1 MDLHTHTHTHLQRF
15 KGREG
20 AGSSFDS
27 IQLLSQP
34 TVFDLCL
41 NILSKGEPPSEIH
54 RWANKDRTQN
64 YGCRLRLPCA
74 CPCAWE
80 CARFAAF
87 KLKKLE
93 RKASLPSGRGDSF
106 LILILHWWELLE
118 LRLSFRPIFGCL
130 KKEFYNT
137 LVKRQEIH
145 TKTTKLVQ
153 PFASTA
159 MTPRIAS
166 LWL

>member
-1 MDLHTHTHTHLQRF
+1 MDLHTHTHMKLAHLQRF

-34 TVFDLCL
+34 IVFDFCL

-54 RWANKDRTQN
+54 RWGNKDRTQN
-64 YGCRLRLPCA
+64 YGCRLRLLCA
-74 CPCAWE
+74 CLCAWE

-87 KLKKLE
+87 KLKNGGGGIELQK
-93 RKASLPSGRGDSF
+93 KASLPSGKDDSF

-118 LRLSFRPIFGCL
+118 LRLAFDPSLGVWRKNFITL
-130 KKEFYNT
+130 WSKDKKFT
-137 LVKRQEIH
+137 RK
-145 TKTTKLVQ
+145 Q
-153 PFASTA
+153 PT
-159 MTPRIAS
+159 
-166 LWL
+166 